1 MEKYLVTTRQA
12 RAGERMMT
20 LQYYVLKERREST
33 VDQFGIMIRL
43 WEESDMAVATGI
55 SEDGLEVLELIKKLA
70 DGSVTPVSLEYVLAD
85 LQ

>member
-20 LQYYVLKERREST
+20 LQYYVLKERMEST
-33 VDQFGIMIRL
+33 VDQFGIMIRS

>member
-20 LQYYVLKERREST
+20 LQYYVLKERMEST
-33 VDQFGIMIRL
+33 VDQFGIMIRS

-55 SEDGLEVLELIKKLA
+55 SGDGLEVLELIKKLA
-70 DGSVTPVSLEYVLAD
+70 DGSVTPVSLEDVLAD